1 MTPFESL
8 CLSSG
13 LEQPIP
19 EFRFA
24 PPRKWRFD
32 WCWPDSKIA
41 LEVEGGIWT
50 RGRHTR
56 GAGFLKDLEKYSEAA
71 ILGWTVIRVTPD
83 MMNNGK
89 ALEILGRLFNA
100 RK

>member
-1 MTPFESL
+1 MTVFEAL
-8 CLSSG
+8 CVSAG
-13 LEQPIP
+13 LAEPVP

-32 WCWPDSKIA
+32 WCWPEKKVA
-41 LEVEGGIWT
+41 LEIEGGIWT

-56 GAGFLKDLEKYSEAA
+56 GSGFMKDLEKYSEAA
-71 ILGWTVIRVTPD
+71 ILGWTVIRVTPE

-89 ALEILGRLFNA
+89 ALEILRRLFDA